1 VRTVE
6 CTGCMTCVESCPV
19 ASTLSFHCRLRLE
32 HKATVVNRYGVRGR
46 CQVLP

>member
-19 ASTLSFHCRLRLE
+19 ASTLSFTADSAWSTRQRW
-32 HKATVVNRYGVRGR
+32 
-46 CQVLP
+46 